1 MVAPIKELKW
11 AILGSEGQLGRAMSA
26 ELGGSNTEFISL
38 SHLQL
43 DITNQRNVD
52 SFFTKELPDVVLNA
66 AAWTNVDLAESQEE
80 EAFLINAH
88 GPKLLA
94 EACAK
99 FNAKF
104 VHISTDYVF
113 SGTSSSPWSE
123 TSELE
128 PVSAYGRTK
137 AAGERA
143 ALDLYPGGSFV
154 VRTAWLYSPWGKNF
168 VKTLLKYAL
177 DGTGDI
183 EVVNDQVG
191 QPTSAGDLAQQIR
204 RMMLKNVSPGIYH
217 GTNNGQASWF
227 ELAQEI
233 FELAGVDRE
242 RVVAVDSSTFLR
254 PAKRPAYSVL
264 GHNHWVREGLNPMR
278 SWQDALSDAFPAI
291 LQAIKEGELLNG
303 H

>member
-11 AILGSEGQLGRAMSA
+11 VVLGGEGQLGRAMSA
-26 ELGGSNTEFISL
+26 ELAKSNTEFISL
-38 SHLQL
+38 SHTEL
-43 DITNQRNVD
+43 DITNQNDID
-52 SFFTKELPDVVLNA
+52 SFFTRELPNVVLNA

-80 EAFLINAH
+80 EAFLINTH

-94 EACAK
+94 EVCAK
-99 FNAKF
+99 FDTKL

-113 SGTSSSPWSE
+113 SGISTSPWSE
-123 TSELE
+123 TSEVA

-143 ALDLYPGGSFV
+143 VLDIYPSGSYV

-168 VKTLLKYAL
+168 VKTLLKLAL
-177 DGTGDI
+177 DGMGSI

-191 QPTSAGDLAQQIR
+191 QPTSAKNLAQQIH
-204 RMMLKNVSPGIYH
+204 RMIVQNASPGIYH
-217 GTNNGQASWF
+217 GTNSGQATWF
-227 ELAQEI
+227 ELAQKI
-233 FELAGVDRE
+233 FELAQEDCE
-242 RVVAVDSSTFLR
+242 RVVAVNSSRFPR

-264 GHNHWVREGLNPMR
+264 GHNHWVQEGLNPMQ
-278 SWQDALSDAFPAI
+278 SWQGALKDVFHEI
-291 LQAIKEGELLNG
+291 LQVLKQGESFNG

>member
-1 MVAPIKELKW
+1 MVALIKELKW
-11 AILGSEGQLGRAMSA
+11 AILGGEGQLGRAMSA
-26 ELGGSNTEFISL
+26 ELGKSSTEFISL
-38 SHLQL
+38 SHIQL
-43 DITNQRNVD
+43 DITNQD
-52 SFFTKELPDVVLNA
+52 AIESFFTRESPDVVLNA

-99 FNAKF
+99 FDTRF

-113 SGTSSSPWSE
+113 SGISNSPWSE
-123 TSELE
+123 TSELA

-143 ALDLYPGGSFV
+143 VLEIYPSGSYV

-168 VKTLLKYAL
+168 VKTLLKLAL
-177 DGTGDI
+177 DGTGSI

-191 QPTSAGDLAQQIR
+191 QPTSARDLAQQIQQ
-204 RMMLKNVSPGIYH
+204 MIVQNVSPGIYH
-217 GTNNGQASWF
+217 GTNSGQTSWF

-233 FELAGVDRE
+233 FELAQVDCE
-242 RVVAVDSSTFLR
+242 RVVAVNSSQFPR

-264 GHNHWVREGLNPMR
+264 GHNHWVRVGLNPMQP
-278 SWQDALSDAFPAI
+278 WQGALLDVFPTI
-291 LQAIKEGELLNG
+291 LQALNQGE
-303 H
+303 